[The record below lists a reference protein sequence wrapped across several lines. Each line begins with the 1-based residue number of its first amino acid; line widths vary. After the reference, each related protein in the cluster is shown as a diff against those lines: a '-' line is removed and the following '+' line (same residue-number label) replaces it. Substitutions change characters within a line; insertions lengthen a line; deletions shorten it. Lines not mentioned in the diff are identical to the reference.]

1 MLVAVLTYV
10 LHACTFL
17 NHYGHLCVLRK
28 LVSFS
33 TTLSAGKL
41 EIKKFGIKN
50 ETWFTVALL
59 IKTRRVVQPRLH
71 SQNFSAH
78 AVVHFFVLLPFRDPS
93 TPGSRWNNGGQWLTG
108 RRRNRWKLQHNRLEW
123 KRQKSKKVFWT
134 FSKERKKLAGSER
147 VSGDI

>member
-71 SQNFSAH
+71 SQNFFRACSCSFFCSSSIPRPFH
-78 AVVHFFVLLPFRDPS
+78 TGLAVK
-93 TPGSRWNNGGQWLTG
+93 QWRTMTHG
-108 RRRNRWKLQHNRLEW
+108 AAE
-123 KRQKSKKVFWT
+123 KSLK
-134 FSKERKKLAGSER
+134 APA
-147 VSGDI
+147 